1 MNNKERLVGIHH
13 RVDGDLTAA
22 LKQAMEIGAN
32 CMQIFVSSCITGK
45 LFSFS
50 RYDLGEYLRIMQTSG
65 VAEVYAHASFRIS
78 LTTPRKD
85 ILGISKRIILEE
97 LKVCEEIG
105 AKYLVI
111 HPGSSKDHSKTS
123 NDPHGI
129 GAGIETLAL
138 TLNQLCLKN
147 TFSTKMLIENT
158 AYGKSNVGSNLQDF
172 VALQNLLEFPEKIGF
187 CLDLAHCYAYGYPLD
202 PVDDF
207 VNLLNST
214 MELKNIDLVH
224 LNDSAT
230 KLGSRIDQHKTPG
243 EGYIG
248 IKPLR
253 EFVKHKETIYIPTI
267 MELPPATVQDA
278 KRSVQLVKSWF

>member
-1 MNNKERLVGIHH
+1 MVGIHH
-13 RVDGDLTAA
+13 RADGDLTAA

-32 CMQIFVSSCITGK
+32 CMQIFVSSCVTGK
-45 LFSFS
+45 LFSFGK
-50 RYDLGEYLRIMQTSG
+50 YDLGEYFRIIKTSG
-65 VAEVYAHASFRIS
+65 VLEVYAHASFRMS
-78 LTTPRKD
+78 LTTSRKD
-85 ILGISKRIILEE
+85 ILAVSKKIVLDE
-97 LKVCEEIG
+97 LKVCDEIG

-111 HPGSSKDHSKTS
+111 HPGSSKDHKKTS

-129 GAGIETLAL
+129 TSGIQTLAE

-172 VALQNLLEFPEKIGF
+172 VLLQSLLDQPEKIGF
-187 CLDLAHCYAYGYPLD
+187 CLDLAHAFAYGYSID
-202 PVDDF
+202 PIDDF

-214 MELKNIDLVH
+214 MGLNNIDLVH

-253 EFVKHKETIYIPTI
+253 EFVKHKETAYIPTI
-267 MELPPATVQDA
+267 MELPPSTLQDA